1 MLYYTIIATQNLIV
15 TTRRRGKTRYANNLF
30 ECYISCSLAAS
41 KRSAKVHEKYKNGI
55 KSRRL

>member
-1 MLYYTIIATQNLIV
+1 MLYYTAIATQNLIV
-15 TTRRRGKTRYANNLF
+15 TTRRRGKTHYANNLNA
-30 ECYISCSLAAS
+30 ISCSLAAN